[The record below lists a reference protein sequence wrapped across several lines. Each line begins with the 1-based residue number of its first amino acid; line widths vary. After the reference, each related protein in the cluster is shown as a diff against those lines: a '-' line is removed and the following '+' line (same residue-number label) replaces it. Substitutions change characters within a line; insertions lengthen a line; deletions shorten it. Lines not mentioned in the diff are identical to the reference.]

1 MNDDDWIDVDDL
13 RQRLGTTPA
22 AVRGW
27 LHLAPS
33 VDRRDSRI
41 QREEAILVALAIR
54 LRQHGMTQ
62 RAAGAVV
69 GELLRSVEDPLTAD
83 WVVVKDGPKRATVH
97 LGGVIGLDRPGV
109 VAVVD
114 AAELRAMLAY

>member
-1 MNDDDWIDVDDL
+1 
-13 RQRLGTTPA
+13 
-22 AVRGW
+22 
-27 LHLAPS
+27 
-33 VDRRDSRI
+33 
-41 QREEAILVALAIR
+41 
-54 LRQHGMTQ
+54 MTQ

-114 AAELRAMLAY
+114 AAELRAMLAYGRPARLSDPGECRRPPTEAADPRQPEVN